1 MISYLTY
8 WWITLWNIVP
18 ILVLPYSTCATLR
31 LNPTAALHFLNRPEP
46 YETCLHISSSPGSLH
61 TANMDPLTALGLSA
75 SVAQFVSFASEL
87 MSKSKEIYTS
97 TKGGT
102 DSVLTLE
109 TVYNQLRD
117 LSSSLESSSQKDLK
131 FEAVRETSD
140 FVKHVFAINDL
151 SRSCKNDCDRL
162 LEVLRRLQAGDGSKN
177 RWQSFTLTLET
188 VWRRHEI
195 ADLEQRLHH
204 VQATLTLHICALT
217 RCVSRA
223 FSIVCRRS

>member
-1 MISYLTY
+1 
-8 WWITLWNIVP
+8 
-18 ILVLPYSTCATLR
+18 
-31 LNPTAALHFLNRPEP
+31 
-46 YETCLHISSSPGSLH
+46 
-61 TANMDPLTALGLSA
+61 MDPLTALGLSA
-75 SVAQFVSFASEL
+75 SVAQFVSFAFEL

-97 TKGGT
+97 TKGCT
-102 DSVLTLE
+102 DSVLALE

-131 FEAVRETSD
+131 LEAVRERETSD

-151 SRSCKNDCDRL
+151 SRSCKKDCDRL
-162 LEVLRRLQAGDGSKN
+162 LEVLRRLQAGDRSKN
-177 RWQSFTLTLET
+177 RWQSFTLALET